1 LTGCVGDV
9 AAWLAAA
16 CTAIFA
22 AAAEAAVVAVVAA
35 ATADAVA
42 SESMLICVDA
52 AAGAAAAGELVA
64 MAAAAIASGAV
75 ALPDDGVVAG
85 VFVGADVTGS
95 ATATGLGVVADGAA
109 GCPKASGSVWETFS
123 EDVFSGDFAAAAFA
137 TPDLVRDRWT
147 ASALADALASE
158 TCWAAFLSA
167 EALLALRSADAALR
181 EVVLSGDAAAL
192 SGGRGAADGGCG
204 VGVAGSLPVSA
215 GMLESTSVP
224 KLSLLCEAS
233 GRAGFGAA
241 VWKDMLVAA
250 SDVTLYTG
258 GLSR

>member
-1 LTGCVGDV
+1 
-9 AAWLAAA
+9 
-16 CTAIFA
+16 
-22 AAAEAAVVAVVAA
+22 
-35 ATADAVA
+35 
-42 SESMLICVDA
+42 
-52 AAGAAAAGELVA
+52 

-75 ALPDDGVVAG
+75 ALPDGGVAAG

-95 ATATGLGVVADGAA
+95 ATATGLDVVAEGAP
-109 GCPKASGSVWETFS
+109 GCPKATGSVWETFS

-158 TCWAAFLSA
+158 ACWAAAFLSA
-167 EALLALRSADAALR
+167 EALLVVRSADAALR

-204 VGVAGSLPVSA
+204 VGVAGSLPVAA
-215 GMLESTSVP
+215 GMLESTSVL

>member
-1 LTGCVGDV
+1 V

-22 AAAEAAVVAVVAA
+22 VVAEAAVVAVVAVVAA

-42 SESMLICVDA
+42 SESILICADA
-52 AAGAAAAGELVA
+52 AAGAAAAGELAA

-75 ALPDDGVVAG
+75 ALPDGGVAAG
-85 VFVGADVTGS
+85 EFVGADVTGI
-95 ATATGLGVVADGAA
+95 ATATGFGVVADGAA
-109 GCPKASGSVWETFS
+109 GWPKAAGSGVEAFS
-123 EDVFSGDFAAAAFA
+123 EDGFSGDFAAPALAK
-137 TPDLVRDRWT
+137 PDFVRDRWT
-147 ASALADALASE
+147 ASALAEALASE
-158 TCWAAFLSA
+158 ACWAAAFLPVES
-167 EALLALRSADAALR
+167 LLAVRSAAAALR
-181 EVVLSGDAAAL
+181 EPALSGAAAAL
-192 SGGRGAADGGCG
+192 SDGRGAADGGCA
-204 VGVAGSLPVSA
+204 VGAAESLPVSA